1 MEQQSTKGIID
12 MKSIM
17 SIMKE
22 IKEDFAQYM
31 ILVFICVIVLFMLYY
46 LITLS
51 RMSGVECDKMNTLYG
66 KMNSYLRSIN
76 ENDDKCTGN
85 LADYYIKTAYNC
97 CSGGNFKND
106 FVNLCN
112 LKAVLNQ
119 GVRGL
124 DMEIYSIND
133 EPVIS
138 TSTFKDNFYVKE
150 TYNSVKFTDFMNTL
164 VNYAFSNSTAP
175 NPDDPIILHLRIMS
189 SNQNMYTKLASIL
202 EYYDNYLL
210 GSKYSYENNGNNLG
224 STRLL
229 DLKRKIVIIVDKSN
243 TSYLDNRAFLEY
255 VNMTS
260 NSMFM
265 RALRNYDVEYTPD
278 LNELTSYNKSNMT
291 IAIPDLGPKATNPN
305 SVMARAAGCQ
315 MVAMCYQQVDNML
328 EDNMLFFDNC
338 GYAFSLKPKD
348 LRGFP
353 ATIENPA
360 PQKESYSYAPRTLS
374 SKLYNFK
381 I

>member
-1 MEQQSTKGIID
+1 MDKQSKGIVDI
-12 MKSIM
+12 KSIM

-31 ILVFICVIVLFMLYY
+31 ILVFICVIVIFMIYY
-46 LITLS
+46 LISLS
-51 RMSGVECDKMNTLYG
+51 RISDTECNKMKNLYG

-76 ENDDKCTGN
+76 ENDDACTGN

-106 FVNLCN
+106 VVNLCN
-112 LKAVLNQ
+112 LRAVINQ

-133 EPVIS
+133 EPVVA
-138 TSTFKDNFYVKE
+138 TSTVANNYYVKE
-150 TYNSVKFTDFMNTL
+150 TYNSINFADIINTII
-164 VNYAFSNSTAP
+164 NHAFSNSTAP

-189 SNQNMYTKLASIL
+189 NNQKMYTKMASIL
-202 EYYDNYLL
+202 EYYNRYLL

-229 DLKRKIVIIVDKSN
+229 DLRKKIVIIVDKTN
-243 TSYLDNRAFLEY
+243 ISYLDNRPFLEY

-265 RALRNYDVEYTPD
+265 RALRNYNVEYTPD
-278 LNELTSYNKSNMT
+278 LNELTTYNKSNMT
-291 IAIPDLGPKATNPN
+291 IALPDLSQYPKNPN
-305 SVMARAAGCQ
+305 AVVARAAGCQ
-315 MVAMCYQQVDNML
+315 MIAMCYQLVDNML
-328 EDNMLFFDNC
+328 EENMLFFDNS

-348 LRGFP
+348 LRAFP
-353 ATIENPA
+353 VTINPPT
-360 PQKESYSYAPRTLS
+360 PQSQPLSYAPRTIS
-374 SKLYNFK
+374 SKLYEFT

>member
-1 MEQQSTKGIID
+1 MDKQSKGIVDI
-12 MKSIM
+12 KSIM

-31 ILVFICVIVLFMLYY
+31 ILVFICVIVIFMIYY
-46 LITLS
+46 LISLS
-51 RMSGVECDKMNTLYG
+51 RISDTECNKMKNLYG

-76 ENDDKCTGN
+76 ENDDACTGN

-106 FVNLCN
+106 VVNLCN
-112 LKAVLNQ
+112 LRAVINQ

-133 EPVIS
+133 EPVVA
-138 TSTFKDNFYVKE
+138 TSTVANNYYVKE
-150 TYNSVKFTDFMNTL
+150 TYNSINFADIINTII
-164 VNYAFSNSTAP
+164 NHAFSNSTAP

-189 SNQNMYTKLASIL
+189 NNQKMYTKMASIL
-202 EYYDNYLL
+202 EYYNRYLL

-229 DLKRKIVIIVDKSN
+229 DLRKKIVIIVDKTN
-243 TSYLDNRAFLEY
+243 ISYLDNRPFLEY
-255 VNMTS
+255 INMTS

-265 RALRNYDVEYTPD
+265 RALRNYNVEYTPD
-278 LNELTSYNKSNMT
+278 LNELTTYNKSNMT
-291 IAIPDLGPKATNPN
+291 IALPDLSQYPKNPN
-305 SVMARAAGCQ
+305 AVVARAAGCQ
-315 MVAMCYQQVDNML
+315 MIAMCYQLVDNML
-328 EDNMLFFDNC
+328 EENMLFFDNS

-348 LRGFP
+348 LRAFP
-353 ATIENPA
+353 VTINPPT
-360 PQKESYSYAPRTLS
+360 PQSQPLSYAPRTIS
-374 SKLYNFK
+374 SKLYKFT

>member
-1 MEQQSTKGIID
+1 MDKQSKGIVDI
-12 MKSIM
+12 KSIM

-31 ILVFICVIVLFMLYY
+31 ILVFICVIVIFMIYY
-46 LITLS
+46 LISLS
-51 RMSGVECDKMNTLYG
+51 RISDTECNKMKNLYG

-76 ENDDKCTGN
+76 ENDDACTGN

-106 FVNLCN
+106 VVNLCN
-112 LKAVLNQ
+112 LRAVINQ

-133 EPVIS
+133 EPVVA
-138 TSTFKDNFYVKE
+138 TSTVANNYYVKE
-150 TYNSVKFTDFMNTL
+150 TYNSINFADIINTII
-164 VNYAFSNSTAP
+164 NHAFSNSTAP

-189 SNQNMYTKLASIL
+189 NNQKMYTKMASIL
-202 EYYDNYLL
+202 EYYNRYLL

-229 DLKRKIVIIVDKSN
+229 DLRKKIVIIVDKSN
-243 TSYLDNRAFLEY
+243 ISYLDNRPFLEY

-265 RALRNYDVEYTPD
+265 RAIRNYNVEYTPD
-278 LNELTSYNKSNMT
+278 LNELTAYNKSNMT
-291 IAIPDLGPKATNPN
+291 IALPDLSQYPKNPN
-305 SVMARAAGCQ
+305 AVVARAAGCQ
-315 MVAMCYQQVDNML
+315 MIAMCYQLVDNML
-328 EDNMLFFDNC
+328 EENMLFFDNS

-348 LRGFP
+348 LRAFP
-353 ATIENPA
+353 VTINPPT
-360 PQKESYSYAPRTLS
+360 PQSQPLSYAPRTIS
-374 SKLYNFK
+374 SKLYKFT

>member
-1 MEQQSTKGIID
+1 MDKQTTKGNID
-12 MKSIM
+12 IKSIM

-31 ILVFICVIVLFMLYY
+31 ILVFICVIVLFMIYY
-46 LITLS
+46 LINVS
-51 RMSGVECDKMNTLYG
+51 RLTSVECGKMDKLYK
-66 KMNSYLRSIN
+66 KMNSYIRSIN
-76 ENDDKCTGN
+76 QNDDKCTGN

-112 LKAVLNQ
+112 LKSIINQ

-133 EPVIS
+133 EPIVS
-138 TSTFKDNFYVKE
+138 TSTLKNNVYVKE
-150 TYNSVKFTDFMNTL
+150 TYNSVKFSEVLSTI

-175 NPDDPIILHLRIMS
+175 NPDDPIILHLRVMS
-189 SNQNMYTKLASIL
+189 NNQKMYTRMASIL

-224 STRLL
+224 STSLL
-229 DLKRKIVIIVDKSN
+229 DLRKKIVIIVDKSN
-243 TSYLDNRAFLEY
+243 ISYLDNHAFLEY

-265 RALRNYDVEYTPD
+265 RALRNYDVQYTPD
-278 LNELTSYNKSNMT
+278 LNELKNYNKSNMT
-291 IAIPDLGPKATNPN
+291 IALPDLGSKATNPN
-305 SVMARAAGCQ
+305 SVVARAAGCQ
-315 MVAMCYQQVDNML
+315 MVAMCYQLVDNML

-338 GYAFSLKPKD
+338 GYAFCLKPKE
-348 LRGFP
+348 LRNIP
-353 ATIENPA
+353 ETIKNFTKQNAEF
-360 PQKESYSYAPRTLS
+360 SYAPRTIS
-374 SKLYNFK
+374 NNLYNFK